1 MGSAT
6 KEFQARGFP
15 DLDREMLG
23 GSLKNRAKSKPYGD
37 FDCRTT
43 FDFASSKHTV
53 ELKASKNNALGSF

>member
-23 GSLKNRAKSKPYGD
+23 GSLKNRAKSKPYGL
-37 FDCRTT
+37 F
-43 FDFASSKHTV
+43 
-53 ELKASKNNALGSF
+53 